1 MQRTKI
7 NVMEKQFVAFEIV
20 AKRSTDNDDIKQDII
35 EKCISIACKAHFQ
48 QRDRDGNAAILH
60 PLVVGSMGKTD
71 LEKCVGFLH
80 DVVED
85 TDCTFE
91 DLRKEGLPE
100 EIIDA
105 LRLVTNQDGTDYYE
119 YVQRI
124 IDSGNQTA
132 INVKLNDLHH
142 NLARGKAFGY
152 PELIAKHEKALKMIE
167 KSLENI

>member
-1 MQRTKI
+1 
-7 NVMEKQFVAFEIV
+7 
-20 AKRSTDNDDIKQDII
+20 
-35 EKCISIACKAHFQ
+35 
-48 QRDRDGNAAILH
+48 
-60 PLVVGSMGKTD
+60 MGKTNA
-71 LEKCVGFLH
+71 EKCVGFLH

-85 TDCTFE
+85 TDWTFD

-105 LRLVTNQDGTDYYE
+105 LRLLTHEKGTDYYE

-132 INVKLNDLHH
+132 ISVKRNDLHH

-152 PELIAKHEKALKMIE
+152 PELVKKHEKALKMIE
-167 KSLENI
+167 GTI

>member
-1 MQRTKI
+1 
-7 NVMEKQFVAFEIV
+7 MEKQFVAFEIV
-20 AKRSTDNDDIKQDII
+20 AKRSTDNDDIKQGII

-60 PLVVGSMGKTD
+60 PLIVGSMGKTD

-167 KSLENI
+167 ESFGI